1 MTFCASKLYHIKFSR
16 TVLDDRGDYILQI
29 LLGSHLIYYGP
40 FTCMWVLLDGN
51 KNVCFDRFWCFYL
64 LFRYWTGK
72 CCMNKPYKRL
82 FTAQLFISEWKI
94 IRVNVHRATKRFM
107 FHGSVHE
114 FYDMGTPQMYR
125 FYLWRPKGYQRYWN
139 VVKVVNLLMLA
150 TPVLTALLWF
160 IMGKLADYIDSDRAK
175 CFKT

>member
-16 TVLDDRGDYILQI
+16 TVLDGRGDYILQI
-29 LLGSHLIYYGP
+29 LLASHLTYYVP
-40 FTCMWVLLDGN
+40 FMWVLWDGN
-51 KNVCFDRFWCFYL
+51 KNGCFDRFRCFYL

-72 CCMNKPYKRL
+72 CCMNKCYKRF

-94 IRVNVHRATKRFM
+94 IRVNVLRATKRFM

-114 FYDMGTPQMYR
+114 FYH
-125 FYLWRPKGYQRYWN
+125 FYVWRPKRYQRYWI